1 MPSIREIL
9 KMNEL
14 ELDISEAALN
24 LEFDGNFIFSGTEKE
39 LKGDI
44 ENHPGESALG
54 YIFYS
59 GNDRLSIVP
68 EDPDY
73 VVNYTR
79 CYDDRKNGYFQSYG
93 SDGLISIMM

>member
-1 MPSIREIL
+1 MPSVREIL
-9 KMNEL
+9 KMNGFD
-14 ELDISEAALN
+14 LDISEAALN

-44 ENHPGESALG
+44 ENHPGEFALG
-54 YIFYS
+54 YVFYN

-68 EDPDY
+68 DDPDY

-79 CYDDRKNGYFQSYG
+79 FYDDKEKGYFQSYG
-93 SDGLISIMM
+93 SDGLISIIM